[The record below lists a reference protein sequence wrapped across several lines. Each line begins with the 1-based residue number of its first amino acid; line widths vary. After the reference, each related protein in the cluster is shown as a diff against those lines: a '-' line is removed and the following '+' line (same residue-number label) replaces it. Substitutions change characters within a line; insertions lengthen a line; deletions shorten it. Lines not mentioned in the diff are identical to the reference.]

1 MTVKLDLK
9 NKVINGAFDYWQRG
23 TSFVSPTNTSY
34 LADRWAY
41 GKSGTFTHTVTR
53 STDVPTTAVGTY
65 SVLMTVTTAQAS
77 LTGID
82 SAGIQQRIEGNVLR
96 SFKNKKMALSFWVKS
111 SKAGIYSV
119 AMSNSANDRSF
130 VVEYTVNAIN
140 TWEKKTVRLTHDS
153 TGSWLYDT
161 GIGMFLWF
169 SLGSGATRMTTP
181 NAWVNTLALA
191 SVNQVNAVDTLSAT
205 FQLADVTFI
214 EDNEGQSRVPDFTY
228 AGRNIIEELQLCQRY
243 FEKSTSHDS
252 ALTVASGE
260 VSNFVSNGNTRVSIN
275 FNVDKRISATVLTYS
290 TLDGAIGNYW
300 LRGAANATSSNQL
313 TTIVG
318 ANQKTV
324 MISLQAYT
332 ANHYAYLNWT
342 ADAEL

>member
-205 FQLADVTFI
+205 FQLADVTFV

-228 AGRNIIEELQLCQRY
+228 AGRDVFEELSLCQRY
-243 FEKSTSHDS
+243 FEKTYNLDVTPGTITQLNMIYTRFPIAGSNRIHIDYQSMKRVIATIVTYNPVSGVSGGWQDFNS
-252 ALTVASGE
+252 AVNRSVAS
-260 VSNFVSNGNTRVSIN
+260 VQSNTHS
-275 FNVDKRISATVLTYS
+275 VDLEGVPSV
-290 TLDGAIGNYW
+290 
-300 LRGAANATSSNQL
+300 ANDQM
-313 TTIVG
+313 G
-318 ANQKTV
+318 G
-324 MISLQAYT
+324 
-332 ANHYAYLNWT
+332 HFT
-342 ADAEL
+342 ADCEL